1 MSVKPRRP
9 LLNPYEKSMIQ
20 FLETCVDNNYKVSPQ
35 VSLFQI
41 CQQVSNLDCELRKF
55 LFSPSAVDALITDLN
70 YKPCLVVEFQSQY
83 HDRPEAKERDRKKAT
98 LLEFANVPLI
108 YSRVKDC
115 GLLYLL
121 SQDEQVV
128 WNLYTGQ
135 NRENAQALIRQ
146 YCQESVAPQV
156 QLIAW

>member
-1 MSVKPRRP
+1 MSVKPKR

-35 VSLFQI
+35 VSLSQI
-41 CQQVSNLDCELRKF
+41 CEQVSDLDWKLKKF
-55 LFSPSAVDALITDLN
+55 LFSSAVDAVITDLN
-70 YKPCLVVEFQSQY
+70 YNPCLVVEFQSHY

-98 LLEFANVPLI
+98 LLDFAKLPLI

-115 GLLYLL
+115 GLLYLS

-128 WNLYTGQ
+128 YNLYTGQ
-135 NRENAQALIRQ
+135 NRENAQGLIRQ
-146 YCQESVAPQV
+146 YCRESVAPQA

>member
-1 MSVKPRRP
+1 MSVKAKI
-9 LLNPYEKSMIQ
+9 LLNSYEKSMIQ
-20 FLETCVDNNYKVSPQ
+20 FLETCVDNNYKINPQ
-35 VSLFQI
+35 VSLSQI
-41 CQQVSNLDCELRKF
+41 CEQVSYLDWELKKF
-55 LFSPSAVDALITDLN
+55 LFSSAVDALITDLN
-70 YKPCLVVEFQSQY
+70 YNPCLVVEFQSDY

-98 LLEFANVPLI
+98 LLEFAKVPLI

-115 GLLYLL
+115 GLLYLS

-128 WNLYTGQ
+128 YNLYTGQ

-146 YCQESVAPQV
+146 YCRESVAPQL

>member
-1 MSVKPRRP
+1 MSVKAKK
-9 LLNPYEKSMIQ
+9 LVNPYEARMLE
-20 FLETCVDNNYKVSPQ
+20 FLETCVDHNYKVHTQVGLSRICEQ
-35 VSLFQI
+35 VS
-41 CQQVSNLDCELRKF
+41 SSLDCELRQF

-70 YKPCLVVEFQSQY
+70 YNPCLVVEFQSQY

-98 LLEFANVPLI
+98 LLEFAKVPLI

-115 GLLYLL
+115 GLLYLS

-128 WNLYTGQ
+128 YNLYTGQ

-146 YCQESVAPQV
+146 YCRESVAPQV

>member
-1 MSVKPRRP
+1 MSVKAKR
-9 LLNPYEKSMIQ
+9 LVNPYEARMIE
-20 FLETCVDNNYKVSPQ
+20 FLETCVDNNYKINPQ
-35 VSLFQI
+35 VSLSQI
-41 CQQVSNLDCELRKF
+41 CEQVSDLDWELRKF

-70 YKPCLVVEFQSQY
+70 YNPCLVVEFQSDY

-98 LLEFANVPLI
+98 LLEFAKVPLI

-115 GLLYLL
+115 GLLYLS

-128 WNLYTGQ
+128 YNLYTTQ
-135 NRENAQALIRQ
+135 NRENAQGLIRQ
-146 YCQESVAPQV
+146 YCRESVAPQV